1 MDINYI
7 AGFFDGEG
15 TVGIYGKGTKLRAR
29 ISISQTDE
37 NVLTLIKLHFGYG
50 NVYKVGRT
58 KDNWKDAWVYAIQ
71 DTNDVVD
78 FLTKITPFLI
88 VKKDIALD
96 VLFKALERGSEINNR
111 RNIRIDNKL
120 KAIELNKDG
129 LSLRK
134 IAYILGVSR
143 MAISRMLEEYK
154 NGV

>member
-15 TVGIYGKGTKLRAR
+15 TVGIYGKGAKLRAR
-29 ISISQTDE
+29 ISISQTNE
-37 NVLTLIKLHFGYG
+37 NVLSLIKTNFGYG

-58 KDNWKDAWVYAIQ
+58 KDHWKDAWVYAIQ
-71 DTNDVVD
+71 DVNEVID

-88 VKKDIALD
+88 VKKEIALD
-96 VLFKALERGSEINNR
+96 VLSKALERGNEINNR
-111 RNIRIDNKL
+111 RNIRVDNKL
-120 KAIELNKDG
+120 KAIKLNKEG

-134 IAYILGVSR
+134 TASILGVSR
-143 MAISRMLEEYK
+143 MAISRMLEEHK